1 MLFIRNYFIFL
12 VLLFMLSSLSYAEMS
27 ISNQVKSQ
35 LERMFPNFQIDSVS
49 ESPIPELYEV
59 VGKNGQIIYWS
70 PKGYV
75 VFGEIWTT
83 TGVSITGER
92 RQQLAIKKFES
103 LDLSKAI
110 KIGNGKNKVVTFT
123 DPDCPFCRK
132 GYEYLSKREDI
143 TEYLFFLSF
152 HGDSSR
158 KKIAYVFC
166 SKDRKKAYSEVM
178 SGKEVS
184 VSEECLKKSETA
196 INEHLSIAQS
206 LNIGGTP
213 TFYVN
218 GKLIQGANIPLLDNV
233 LNGGK

>member
-1 MLFIRNYFIFL
+1 MKNVILLGLISLMFFTLPL
-12 VLLFMLSSLSYAEMS
+12 VYAADLKTDE
-27 ISNQVKSQ
+27 VKAQ
-35 LERMFPNFQIDSVS
+35 LIKFFPNFSIEYVS
-49 ESPIPELYEV
+49 ESPIPGLYEV
-59 VGKNGQIIYWS
+59 VDKNGQIIYWS

-103 LDLSKAI
+103 LDLSKAV
-110 KIGNGKNKVVTFT
+110 KIGSGKNKVITFT

-132 GYEYLSKREDI
+132 GYEYLSKRDDV
-143 TEYLFFLSF
+143 TEYLFFLPF
-152 HGDSSR
+152 HGDSSK
-158 KKIAYVFC
+158 KKIAYVIC
-166 SKDRKKAYSEVM
+166 SKDKKKAYSEVM

-184 VSEECLKKSETA
+184 VTEECLKKSEQA
-196 INEHLSIAQS
+196 INDHLSIAQS

-213 TFYVN
+213 TYYVK
-218 GKLIQGANIPLLDNV
+218 GKLVQGANIPLLDNV